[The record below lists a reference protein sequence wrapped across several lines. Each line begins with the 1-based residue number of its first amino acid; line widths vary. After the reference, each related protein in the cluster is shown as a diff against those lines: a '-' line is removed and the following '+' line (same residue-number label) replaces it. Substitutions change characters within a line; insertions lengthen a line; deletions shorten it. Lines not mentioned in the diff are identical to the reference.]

1 MIATIFNILLF
12 IFQMWTSAKYV
23 IRARMEPGVLTLLV
37 DTTASV
43 LQTTKESIVMK
54 VLERALRTNSI
65 ELLFFL

>member
-1 MIATIFNILLF
+1 
-12 IFQMWTSAKYV
+12 MWTSAKYV